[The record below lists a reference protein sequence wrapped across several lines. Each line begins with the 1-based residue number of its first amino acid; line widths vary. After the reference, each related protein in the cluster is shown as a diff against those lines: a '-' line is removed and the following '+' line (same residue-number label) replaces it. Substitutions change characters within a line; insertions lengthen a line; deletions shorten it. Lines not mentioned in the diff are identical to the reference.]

1 MAWQRGE
8 EYLASEFKRNFPTCP
23 ICGSNLGYDG
33 TPLSLLSVPQEDSS
47 IVYYIKCRSCEAVW
61 GLYWVIRWWKGP
73 WNSELRY
80 TLRKPDKDNRAVSLV
95 GKGGKLNLG
104 DVWKISL
111 KTKILILVAAVV
123 GAITITYIVSYIVW
137 YIFGREAFPS
147 FSEIFYFRSFSELI
161 FVAVLTI
168 VILIAIVIYQK
179 KKFKKLKN
187 DFEVLVSQVK

>member
-1 MAWQRGE
+1 M
-8 EYLASEFKRNFPTCP
+8 
-23 ICGSNLGYDG
+23 
-33 TPLSLLSVPQEDSS
+33 
-47 IVYYIKCRSCEAVW
+47 
-61 GLYWVIRWWKGP
+61 
-73 WNSELRY
+73 
-80 TLRKPDKDNRAVSLV
+80 
-95 GKGGKLNLG
+95 
-104 DVWKISL
+104 WKISL

-123 GAITITYIVSYIVW
+123 GAITITYIVSHIVW